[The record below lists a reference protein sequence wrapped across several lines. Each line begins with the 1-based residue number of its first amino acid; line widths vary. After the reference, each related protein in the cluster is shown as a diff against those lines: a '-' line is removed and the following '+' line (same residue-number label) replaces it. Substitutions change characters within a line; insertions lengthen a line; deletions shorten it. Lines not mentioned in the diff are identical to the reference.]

1 MPNMSY
7 CKFENTYKDLLQCY
21 HDIETANNES
31 EKLYR
36 ERLLSLCQE
45 ILSEYGDYEFI
56 DDDDD
61 DDFQTFNEAP
71 YGQD

>member
-1 MPNMSY
+1 M
-7 CKFENTYKDLLQCY
+7 KFENTYKDLLQCY
-21 HDIETANNES
+21 HDMETAISES

-56 DDDDD
+56 DSME
-61 DDFQTFNEAP
+61 N
-71 YGQD
+71 